1 MKVSYDR
8 QADALSIVLRDVP
21 VSDTDEYVSG
31 LMLDLDDAGEV
42 VAIELLDASRKTD
55 PNIFIALAAPSAP

>member
-21 VSDTDEYVSG
+21 VADTDEYGPG
-31 LMLDLDDAGEV
+31 LILDLDEAGEV
-42 VAIELLDASRKTD
+42 IAIEVLDASRKTD
-55 PNIFIALAAPSAP
+55 PNVFVELAAPAAS

>member
-21 VSDTDEYVSG
+21 VADTDEYGSG
-31 LMLDLDDAGEV
+31 LILDLDEAGEV
-42 VAIELLDASRKTD
+42 IAIEVLDASRKTD
-55 PNIFIALAAPSAP
+55 PNLFIALATPTAS

>member
-21 VSDTDEYVSG
+21 VADSDEYGPG
-31 LMLDLDDAGEV
+31 LILDLDEAGEV
-42 VAIELLDASRKTD
+42 VAIEVLDASRKTD
-55 PNIFIALAAPSAP
+55 PNVFVALAAPAAS

>member
-8 QADALSIVLRDVP
+8 QADALSIVLREVP
-21 VSDTDEYVSG
+21 VADTDEYVSG
-31 LMLDLDDAGEV
+31 LILDLDEAGEV

-55 PNIFIALAAPSAP
+55 PNIFIALAAPNAP

>member
-21 VSDTDEYVSG
+21 VADTDEYAAG
-31 LMLDLDDAGEV
+31 LILDLDEAGEV
-42 VAIELLDASRKTD
+42 VAIEVLDASLKTD
-55 PNIFIALAAPSAP
+55 PNIFIALATPNPS